1 MRARSIHTLL
11 TALLFGFGGA
21 VTADAAKLTDTER
34 TRISEPRPAGLPSDE
49 QMQAQG
55 AVIRRIV
62 IEPRQIFDESDR
74 REDNALYRLANDLHV
89 RTRAD
94 TIRAQLLF
102 REGERYDPRKL
113 AETERNLRTLSFLYD
128 ARVVPVRYENGQ
140 VDIKVITK
148 DVWTLS
154 PGISFGRTGGTNSS
168 RFELE
173 ETNLLGRGKKIQ
185 ISHGSNVD
193 RTSTAFEY
201 RDPNLFGSHWTLG
214 AVYAD
219 SNDGSDRALSFGQP
233 FYSLDTRW
241 SSTFRTR
248 QFDRTVSRYNRGRI
262 VDQLHQDEDSF
273 EMGGGFSSGLVD
285 GWVKRWTG
293 GMRYDRNV
301 FRPAPTELTAR
312 ILPPSRT
319 LSYPYVG
326 FGMIQDAYIKV
337 GDLNQIGRTED
348 LYLGTRFNVELGYG
362 STSLGATRNGLI
374 VNASVLKGMELSP
387 LTQLFFASSL
397 TTRVESGK
405 ARNLMLDGTGQYYW
419 RWRDDRVLYIS
430 LGGTTVHALDPENQ
444 LLLGGDNGLRGYPLR
459 FEAGTSRAL
468 LTVEQRF
475 YTQWYPFRLARFGAA
490 LFADAG
496 RTWGHDAVGDSNAGM
511 LGDVG
516 IGLRFGN
523 TRSGLGNVLHIDLAY
538 PLTRQQGVK
547 KLQVLV
553 QTMQSF

>member
-1 MRARSIHTLL
+1 MRASSFHTIL
-11 TALLFGFGGA
+11 TAVLFGLGGFG
-21 VTADAAKLTDTER
+21 TADAAKFTDTER
-34 TRISEPRPAGLPSDE
+34 TRISEPRPAGLPSDG
-49 QMQAQG
+49 QMQAEG
-55 AVIRRIV
+55 AVIRRII

-74 REDNALYRLANDLHV
+74 RENNALYRLANHLHV
-89 RTRAD
+89 RTRAQ
-94 TIRAQLLF
+94 TVRAQLLF
-102 REGERYDPRKL
+102 REGERFDPRKL

-154 PGISFGRTGGTNSS
+154 PGISFGRSGGTNSS

-173 ETNLLGRGKKIQ
+173 ETNLFGWGKKIQ
-185 ISHGSNVD
+185 VSHGSDVD

-201 RDPNLFGSHWTLG
+201 QDPNLFGSHWTLG

-241 SSTFRTR
+241 SSTFKAR

-262 VDQLHQDEDSF
+262 IDQLQRDEDSF
-273 EMGGGFSSGLVD
+273 EIGGGFSSGLAN
-285 GWVKRWTG
+285 GWVRRWTG
-293 GMRYDRNV
+293 GIRYDRNE
-301 FRPAPTELTAR
+301 FRSVPTALAAR
-312 ILPPSRT
+312 ILPPWRT
-319 LSYPYVG
+319 VSYPYLG
-326 FGMIQDAYIKV
+326 FGMVQDAYAKI

-348 LYLGTRFNVELGYG
+348 LYLGTRFNVELGVS
-362 STSLGATRNGLI
+362 STFLGATRDGLI
-374 VNASVLKGMELSP
+374 VNANVFKGMELGP
-387 LTQLFFASSL
+387 LTQLFLSSSL

-405 ARNLMLDGTGQYYW
+405 ARNLVLDGRGQYYW
-419 RWRDDRVLYIS
+419 RWREDRVLYVS

-459 FEAGTSRAL
+459 FEAGSSRAL

-475 YTQWYPFRLARFGAA
+475 YTSWYPFRLARFGAA

-496 RTWGHDAVGDSNAGM
+496 RTWGHDVVGDSKAGM
-511 LGDVG
+511 LGDIG

-523 TRSGLGNVLHIDLAY
+523 TRSGLGNVLHIDFAV
-538 PLTRQQGVK
+538 PLSSRNGEK

-553 QTMQSF
+553 ETKQSF